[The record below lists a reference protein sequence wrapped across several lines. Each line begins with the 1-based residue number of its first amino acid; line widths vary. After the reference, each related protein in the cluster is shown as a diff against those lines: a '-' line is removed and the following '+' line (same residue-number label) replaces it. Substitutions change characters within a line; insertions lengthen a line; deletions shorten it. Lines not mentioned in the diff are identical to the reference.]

1 MAMATANLRSGA
13 CAAVLAF
20 AVGIVQ
26 AAPPS
31 AEDYVRRPFIGEVAM
46 SPSGT
51 RLAVTIPNRHERMQL
66 AVMELSPLGEPKGI
80 VSFTH
85 ADVVGVRWANDE
97 RLVFAVHDG
106 NEPGDRFVRWGGL
119 FAVNRDGSAQRT
131 LIITGNPADNMG
143 SRVLGWRWWLYAM
156 LDDNSP
162 DVVVARREYDSVGE
176 LQSLPLSRLNTQT
189 GELRSLGAGVPANA
203 RSWALD
209 HKGQPRAVTSLRD
222 GRVTVH
228 WKAAGDDAKWQPL
241 GEFTAYDGGGFTP
254 RFIDPQGQL
263 LVSAAKGRDH
273 YALYRFDPVAKQ
285 MEAEPLIALQ
295 GFDLDQP
302 VIETDPTTGTL
313 LGLHFRME
321 RPASYWFDREL
332 RKIQQAI
339 DAALPPERS
348 NRLYCGRCTSS
359 RFLVVESA
367 SDRVPPEYYL
377 FDREKANLQP
387 IGAARPWITPA
398 TQGTR
403 TFHRVPARD
412 GLSLPVYLTRPPDAK
427 AGQPLP
433 AVVLVHGGPFLRGHD
448 LMWDEDAQFL
458 ASLGYLV
465 IETEYRGS
473 TGYGFKHFRAGW
485 KEWGRAMQDDLADS
499 VAWAVKEGIAD
510 GKRVCIMGG
519 SYGGYAAL
527 MGPIRDASVYRCAVS
542 YAGVSDVD
550 LMYDLLWSDLSEGWK
565 AHGMPRLIGDREKDA
580 AQLAEASPLRQA
592 AKIKVPVLL
601 AHGGGD
607 RRVPI
612 EHSRKF
618 RTAAEAAGVK
628 VEWLFYADEGHGFR
642 APANRADFLR
652 KVEAFLAREIG
663 GAATAR

>member
-1 MAMATANLRSGA
+1 MAEGTRGLRSGFSGA
-13 CAAVLAF
+13 LLAF
-20 AVGIVQ
+20 AIGIAQ

-31 AEDYVRRPFIGEVAM
+31 AEDYVKRPFIGEVAM

-51 RLAVTIPNRHERMQL
+51 RLAVTIPNRHDRMQL

-85 ADVVGVRWANDE
+85 ADVLQVSWVNDE

-106 NEPGDRFVRWGGL
+106 NEPGDSLVRWGGL

-131 LIITGNPADNMG
+131 LITGNPADNMG
-143 SRVLGWRWWLYAM
+143 SRVLGWKWWLHSM
-156 LDDNSP
+156 LDDGSA
-162 DVVVARREYDSVGE
+162 DIIVARREYDSVWN
-176 LQSLPLSRLNTQT
+176 LQSVLPSRLNTQT
-189 GELRSLGAGVPANA
+189 GELRSLSTGAPDNA
-203 RSWALD
+203 RSWAID
-209 HKGQPRAVTSLRD
+209 HKGRPRALATLRD

-228 WKAAGDDAKWQPL
+228 WKAAGDDAKWEPL
-241 GEFTAYDGGGFTP
+241 GEFTAYEGGGFSP
-254 RFIDPQGQL
+254 RFIDPQGQM

-273 YALYRFDPVAKQ
+273 HALYRFDTVAKQ

-302 VIETDPTTGTL
+302 VLEIDSTTGNL

-321 RPASYWFDREL
+321 RPASYWFDAGL

-339 DAALPPERS
+339 DAALPSDRT
-348 NRLYCGRCTSS
+348 NRLYCGRCSTS

-367 SDRVPPEYYL
+367 SDRLPPEYYL
-377 FDREKANLQP
+377 FDREKTSMQS
-387 IGAARPWITPA
+387 IGSARPWITPA

-412 GLSLPVYLTRPPDAK
+412 GLSLPVYLTRPPGAK

-448 LMWDEDAQFL
+448 LTWDEVAQFL
-458 ASLGYLV
+458 ASRGYLV
-465 IETEYRGS
+465 IETDYRGS

-485 KEWGRAMQDDLADS
+485 KQWGRAMQDDLADS
-499 VAWAVKEGIAD
+499 VAWALKEGFAD
-510 GKRVCIMGG
+510 SKRVCIMGG
-519 SYGGYAAL
+519 RYGGYAAL
-527 MGPIRDASVYRCAVS
+527 MGPIRDPSVYRCVVS
-542 YAGVSDVD
+542 YAGVSDID
-550 LMYDLLWSDLSEGWK
+550 LMYDIVWSDLSEEWK
-565 AHGMPRLIGDREKDA
+565 GYGMPRLIGDREKDA

-601 AHGGGD
+601 AHGGDD
-607 RRVPI
+607 RRVPV

-618 RTAAEAAGVK
+618 RAAAEAAGVK
-628 VEWLFYADEGHGFR
+628 VEWLFYPDEGHGFR

-663 GAATAR
+663 TDASR